1 MSKENKLTA
10 KQQKFVDE
18 YLIDLNATQA
28 AIRAGYSDKTAQEQG
43 SRLLSNVMVQA
54 EIEAKRKRLEV
65 KTEITAEK
73 VLQEYAKIA
82 FSNIGEFVDW
92 NNGGIILKPS
102 EELTKD
108 QLACVS
114 EVSESKTKFDTTVKF
129 KLHDKLNAL
138 QKLGDHLGIFKKIV
152 EMSGKDGG
160 AIKVESSEVDLS
172 GLSPEELMLFR
183 ELTAK
188 IAAKKD
194 SSESKIVL

>member
-194 SSESKIVL
+194 SSDEK

>member
-194 SSESKIVL
+194 SSEAK

>member
-1 MSKENKLTA
+1 MSKENKLTP
-10 KQQKFVDE
+10 KQQRFVDE
-18 YLIDLNATQA
+18 YLIDMNATQA
-28 AIRAGYSDKTAQEQG
+28 CIRAGYSEKNAHKIASELLGKTGVSEA
-43 SRLLSNVMVQA
+43 
-54 EIEAKRKRLEV
+54 IEAKRKRLEI

-102 EELTKD
+102 SELTKE

-138 QKLGDHLGIFKKIV
+138 HKLGDHLGIFKKIV

-194 SSESKIVL
+194 SGEDK